1 MWDGIAMTGRALCS
15 VLLFCSLSPIRSL
28 AQDPPAK
35 QGFDVKEGLWDLT
48 QTTYTIVPMPDDWI
62 DKLTPQPTPEQRAE
76 ILAVQ
81 KDPRS
86 HAAVEK
92 RTICLTREKL
102 DQADITRHSSDC
114 TTIQV
119 ASTETSITRH
129 SQCQGIT
136 QEAQFER
143 IDAETFK
150 GTQISFVTDDPAQFE
165 DHMEVAAKWAGTDC
179 VGIKKSRAYAAG
191 LAAGIDPDVLSFLP
205 FRLPLSDD
213 GPGRFGP
220 FKYYWKPGGGVP
232 MLVYHS
238 GFPDA
243 PKGVFATWF
252 AGTDGEFLY
261 VVLRQDPDAC
271 GGTALSFRLD
281 HSGAMTPI
289 GQIPPNLRGGRGAP
303 CG

>member
-1 MWDGIAMTGRALCS
+1 MPRRVVLS
-15 VLLFCSLSPIRSL
+15 VLLLCSLSPIRSL
-28 AQDPPAK
+28 AQDPPAN

-48 QTTYTIVPMPDDWI
+48 QTMYNIVPDDWL

-76 ILAVQ
+76 ILAAQ
-81 KDPRS
+81 KDPRP

-102 DQADITRHSSDC
+102 NQADITQHSAPC
-114 TTIQV
+114 
-119 ASTETSITRH
+119 TSIHFASAGTSIARH
-129 SQCQGIT
+129 TECQGVI
-136 QEAQFER
+136 QEAKFER

-150 GTQISFVTDDPAQFE
+150 GTEITTVPGDPSIE
-165 DHMEVAAKWAGTDC
+165 EHMEVAAKWAGADC
-179 VGIKKSRAYAAG
+179 TGIKKARAYAAG

-205 FRLPLSDD
+205 FKLPHSDD
-213 GPGRFGP
+213 FGPGTFGP
-220 FKYYWKPGGGVP
+220 FRYYWGGRLGRLPG
-232 MLVYHS
+232 MVYHS

-252 AGTDGEFLY
+252 AGTDGEYLY
-261 VVLRQDPDAC
+261 VVLYHDPDPC
-271 GGTALSFRLD
+271 GGDALSFRLD